1 MITARISSGLLGVR
15 RETQATRTTTTT
27 TTKTKVM
34 PLAGTIIQVM
44 VGIIIHSLA
53 IIIHTIA
60 IIIRNIAIRRC
71 DERAE

>member
-1 MITARISSGLLGVR
+1 
-15 RETQATRTTTTT
+15 
-27 TTKTKVM
+27 
-34 PLAGTIIQVM
+34 M

-71 DERAE
+71 DERAEWP